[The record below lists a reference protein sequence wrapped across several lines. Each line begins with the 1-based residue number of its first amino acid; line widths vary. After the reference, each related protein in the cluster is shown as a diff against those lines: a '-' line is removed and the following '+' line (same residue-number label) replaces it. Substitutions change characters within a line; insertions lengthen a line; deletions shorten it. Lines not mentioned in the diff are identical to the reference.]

1 MGAVVKKT
9 IVRSLVEPGVVA
21 AVGFAV
27 SDIESNAR
35 VTIERRRDG
44 SWFVIGLW
52 AREGWDA
59 QRRAEA
65 VSIAAAVICGAN
77 LVGVLVS
84 DLVVDVDVRWVGVH
98 RSRRNIHSHGS
109 RGS

>member
-1 MGAVVKKT
+1 MKK
-9 IVRSLVEPGVVA
+9 IFAHSLVDPAVVA

-35 VTIERRRDG
+35 VTIVRRRDG
-44 SWFVIGLW
+44 SWFVIELW

-59 QRRAEA
+59 QCRAEA

-77 LVGVLVS
+77 LVGILVS
-84 DLVVDVDVRWVGVH
+84 DLVVGADVRWVGVH
-98 RSRRNIHSHGS
+98 RSRRNNRSLDS
-109 RGS
+109 RRS